1 MLRTLLNQLGVDPV
15 RLFAWGHQ
23 VVAITALNLR
33 SIGQRVGSSA
43 ATVLGV
49 AGVVAVFVAVLSI
62 GEGFERTLASTGSPE
77 TAIVMRSGSDSE
89 MMSVLPRAETRLIEN
104 APGVLRDGDG
114 PLASAELFVVIDLAK
129 KSTGTPANV
138 PLRGVSPRAF
148 DVRGN
153 VEIVAGRPFAFGRKE
168 ILVGVGAAR
177 EFAGI
182 ELGSV
187 QRWGA
192 NEWTVVGVFAA
203 GGTLA
208 ESELWCDA
216 GVLQPAYRRGDTFQ
230 AVLTRLESADAFAG
244 FADALAAD
252 PRLDVAVQRETE
264 YYARQSRVLTMIVR
278 VLGSIITLL
287 MGTGAVFGAVNT
299 MYSAVASRTREIATL
314 RALGFGPSPVVIS
327 VLIES
332 AVLALAGGIAGAAA
346 AWLAFDGYRTSTL
359 NFQTFSQVAFAFA
372 VTPRLLVLGTVAALL
387 VGLVAGLLPALRAAR
402 IPISTALREL

>member
-1 MLRTLLNQLGVDPV
+1 MPQLLPPKLV
-15 RLFAWGHQ
+15 RWCSQ
-23 VVAITALNLR
+23 VAAVTWLNLR
-33 SIGQRVGSSA
+33 SIAQRPGTSA
-43 ATVLGV
+43 ATVAGV

-77 TAIVMRSGSDSE
+77 TVIVMRSGSDSE
-89 MMSVLPRAETRLIEN
+89 MMSVLPKAETRLIEN
-104 APGVLRDGDG
+104 APGILRDRSG
-114 PLASAELFVVIDLAK
+114 PLASAELFVIVDLAK
-129 KSTGTPANV
+129 KSTGTAANV

-148 DVRGN
+148 AVRGN
-153 VEIVAGRPFAFGRKE
+153 VEVVAGRPFTFGRKE

-192 NEWTVVGVFAA
+192 NEWTVVGIFSA

-230 AVLTRLESADAFAG
+230 AVLVRLAAADTFDR
-244 FADALAAD
+244 FVQALGAD
-252 PRLDVAVQRETE
+252 PRLDVTAQRETE
-264 YYARQSRVLTMIVR
+264 YYARQSRVLTTIVR
-278 VLGSIITLL
+278 VLGTLITVL
-287 MGTGAVFGAVNT
+287 MGSGAVFGAVNT
-299 MYSAVASRTREIATL
+299 MYSAVASRTREIGTL
-314 RALGFGPSPVVIS
+314 RALGFGPSPVVVS

-332 AVLALAGGIAGAAA
+332 AVLALAGGMLGAGAAF
-346 AWLAFDGYRTSTL
+346 LAFDGYRTSTL

-372 VTPRLLVLGTVAALL
+372 VTPRLLVLGTLTALL
-387 VGLVAGLLPALRAAR
+387 VGLLAGLLPAVRAAR
-402 IPISTALREL
+402 IPITTALREL